1 MTRTLFIS
9 YSHGDD
15 EQRRWV
21 ERLGVFLDA
30 VRGELPL
37 DVWDDRRIG
46 SGEQWRSE
54 IESAVSKAAAAIL
67 LVGPGFLASEFIR
80 ETELPP
86 ILRAADANS
95 LRLYPL
101 VVAYAPWQ
109 QSVLEQYQAFNNP
122 AEPLEALPESDQN
135 MWLNR
140 LVTTIAEEMRK
151 DEVISQKRNV
161 SARSLASSMRA
172 IQDHLEATHTAF
184 QMQARRRDQ
193 LVSKMRERLGI
204 DERLQYERFFNRYHD
219 DMNDDERFDF
229 RQIRAITEGVLQ
241 EGNRSIL
248 EILQKQPSLRD
259 ELPILGALRTHL
271 LVWLNKYERVFKTSE
286 QMSLLYVGVEDG
298 VPFPKGVDE
307 AVRDWL
313 NERTT

>member
-15 EQRRWV
+15 QQKRWV
-21 ERLGVFLDA
+21 ERLSVFLDA
-30 VRGELPL
+30 VRSELPL
-37 DVWDDRRIG
+37 DIWDDRRIK
-46 SGEQWRSE
+46 SGERWRSE
-54 IESAVSKAAAAIL
+54 IDSAVSKAAAAIL

-80 ETELPP
+80 EKELPS
-86 ILRAADANS
+86 ILGAADANS

-101 VVAYAPWQ
+101 VVAYAPWEH
-109 QSVLEQYQAFNNP
+109 SVLEQYQAFNDP
-122 AEPLEALPESDQN
+122 TKPLEALSESDQN

-140 LVTTIAEEMRK
+140 LVTTIAVEMRK
-151 DEVISQKRNV
+151 DEVISQKADV
-161 SARSLASSMRA
+161 SAQSLESSMRA

-184 QMQARRRDQ
+184 QMQARRRNQ

-204 DERLQYERFFNRYHD
+204 DERLQYERFFNRYYEE
-219 DMNDDERFDF
+219 MNDDERFDF
-229 RQIRAITEGVLQ
+229 RQMRAITEGVLQ

-271 LVWLNKYERVFKTSE
+271 LVWLNKYEHVFKTSE
-286 QMSLLYVGVEDG
+286 RMSLLYVGVEDG
-298 VPFPKGVDE
+298 VPFPKGVDQ

-313 NERTT
+313 NERTP